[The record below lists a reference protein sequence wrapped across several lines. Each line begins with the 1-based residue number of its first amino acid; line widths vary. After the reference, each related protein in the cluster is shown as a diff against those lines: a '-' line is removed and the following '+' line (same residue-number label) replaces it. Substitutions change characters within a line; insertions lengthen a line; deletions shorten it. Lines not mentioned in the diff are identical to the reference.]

1 MDIHAKRVG
10 SPLYKIIMYL
20 NKYEED
26 TLEDIKLQ
34 FLLKNL
40 KTHFKKLFYMITYIN
55 KIQKDAEFI
64 RKHDATSIVSISAIE
79 YCYYKISTIWD
90 IAYQIADKLIFPTK
104 KNGNK
109 YDYLENHFQQ
119 YAQEFPDLNLKW
131 YKDFNK
137 IRNKI
142 VHGGITVNPYY
153 VNDDN
158 IKTKICF
165 QAYDSDLNDL
175 IQPHMMYSNRFNNNI
190 NFADYYFT
198 FYTHLLYSYLF
209 DFFDFVLL
217 ELNKDKSHDLN
228 NLILD
233 DIPHKLFGAHHETW
247 LLSDVDQFMKITR
260 EMISLQIA
268 DGCLNKIEKIPS
280 SDIEHF
286 FNNFPFCLMTKV
298 SSGDWVLVED
308 KAAETKSSDA

>member
-1 MDIHAKRVG
+1 MDMHAKRVD

-26 TLEDIKLQ
+26 TLEDKKLQ

-40 KTHFKKLFYMITYIN
+40 KTHFKKLFYMIAYIN
-55 KIQKDAEFI
+55 KFQKDEKFI
-64 RKHDATSIVSISAIE
+64 KKYDATSVVSISAIE

-90 IAYQIADKLIFPTK
+90 IAYQIADKLIFPK
-104 KNGNK
+104 KKDGNK
-109 YDYLENHFQQ
+109 YDYLEKHFQQ
-119 YAQEFPDLNLKW
+119 YAQKFPDLNLKW
-131 YKDFNK
+131 YKGINK

-153 VNDDN
+153 INNENV
-158 IKTKICF
+158 KTKICF

-175 IQPHMMYSNRFNNNI
+175 IQPHMVYSNIFNNNI

-233 DIPHKLFGAHHETW
+233 DISHEWFGAHHQTW

-260 EMISLQIA
+260 EMISLQLA
-268 DGCLNKIEKIPS
+268 DGYLNKIDKIPLG
-280 SDIEHF
+280 DIERF

-298 SSGDWVLVED
+298 SSGYGVLVED
-308 KAAETKSSDA
+308 EADETKSSDI

>member
-1 MDIHAKRVG
+1 
-10 SPLYKIIMYL
+10 
-20 NKYEED
+20 
-26 TLEDIKLQ
+26 
-34 FLLKNL
+34 
-40 KTHFKKLFYMITYIN
+40 
-55 KIQKDAEFI
+55 
-64 RKHDATSIVSISAIE
+64 
-79 YCYYKISTIWD
+79 
-90 IAYQIADKLIFPTK
+90 
-104 KNGNK
+104 
-109 YDYLENHFQQ
+109 
-119 YAQEFPDLNLKW
+119 
-131 YKDFNK
+131 
-137 IRNKI
+137 
-142 VHGGITVNPYY
+142 

-217 ELNKDKSHDLN
+217 ELNKDKLHDLD

-233 DIPHKLFGAHHETW
+233 DIPHKLFGVHHETW

-308 KAAETKSSDA
+308 KAAETQSSDT